1 MTASLILVDDPSA
14 YITLAVLVA
23 ALAGLAAVVNRLSG
37 LGHARD
43 DLVAAARAT
52 LQLGVVGLVIAA
64 VLQSWWLTLLFV
76 VMMASVAS
84 ATAGRRLA
92 RHGRWPLASIPVC
105 LGALPVT
112 AVLLLSRLVP
122 TTPIALVPIVGILV
136 GGAMT
141 ATTLAGRRTLEG
153 LRNRRGEVEAAL
165 SLGLPDR
172 DARLLI
178 IRDDAALA
186 LLPGLDQTRTVGLVT
201 LPGAFVGMLL
211 GGATPLQAAAVQLLV
226 LAALLLVQAVATPP
240 RPRSNSSLAPP
251 STELVNSDPILTE
264 VGVGLLSVDSRS
276 EANPAGAGSR
286 LEAGGVGVP
295 GQGRSG
301 WGSKS
306 PWLDHHPPGDPGRI
320 LVGCGLPDAAGCGH
334 AAR

>member
-1 MTASLILVDDPSA
+1 MTERVLTASLIQVDDASA

-23 ALAGLAAVVNRLSG
+23 ALAGLAAAVNKLAG

-43 DLVAAARAT
+43 DLVAAVRAT

-64 VLQSWWLTLLFV
+64 VLQSWWLTVLFV
-76 VMMASVAS
+76 AMMATVAS
-84 ATAGRRLA
+84 TTAGRRLA
-92 RHGRWPLASIPVC
+92 SNGRWPFASIPVC
-105 LGALPVT
+105 LSALPVT
-112 AVLLLSRLVP
+112 AILLVSRLVP
-122 TTPIALVPIVGILV
+122 TTPIAVVPIVGILI

-153 LRNRRGEVEAAL
+153 LQNRRGEVEAAL
-165 SLGLPDR
+165 SLGLSDR

-226 LAALLLVQAVATPP
+226 LAALLLVQALAT
-240 RPRSNSSLAPP
+240 A
-251 STELVNSDPILTE
+251 STLELVA
-264 VGVGLLSVDSRS
+264 RS
-276 EANPAGAGSR
+276 AFDRHRPT
-286 LEAGGVGVP
+286 VP
-295 GQGRSG
+295 VSSEKG
-301 WGSKS
+301 
-306 PWLDHHPPGDPGRI
+306 
-320 LVGCGLPDAAGCGH
+320 
-334 AAR
+334 

>member
-226 LAALLLVQAVATPP
+226 LAALLLVQAVATATT
-240 RPRSNSSLAPP
+240 L
-251 STELVNSDPILTE
+251 ELVA
-264 VGVGLLSVDSRS
+264 RS
-276 EANPAGAGSR
+276 AF
-286 LEAGGVGVP
+286 
-295 GQGRSG
+295 
-301 WGSKS
+301 
-306 PWLDHHPPGDPGRI
+306 D
-320 LVGCGLPDAAGCGH
+320 
-334 AAR
+334 

>member
-1 MTASLILVDDPSA
+1 M
-14 YITLAVLVA
+14 
-23 ALAGLAAVVNRLSG
+23 
-37 LGHARD
+37 
-43 DLVAAARAT
+43 
-52 LQLGVVGLVIAA
+52 VGLVIAA
-64 VLQSWWLTLLFV
+64 VLQSWWLTVLFV
-76 VMMASVAS
+76 AMMAAVAS

-105 LGALPVT
+105 VGALPVT
-112 AVLLLSRLVP
+112 AVLLASRLVP
-122 TTPIALVPIVGILV
+122 TTPIAVVPIVGILV

-226 LAALLLVQAVATPP
+226 LAALLLVQAVAT
-240 RPRSNSSLAPP
+240 A
-251 STELVNSDPILTE
+251 STLELVA
-264 VGVGLLSVDSRS
+264 RS
-276 EANPAGAGSR
+276 AF
-286 LEAGGVGVP
+286 
-295 GQGRSG
+295 
-301 WGSKS
+301 
-306 PWLDHHPPGDPGRI
+306 D
-320 LVGCGLPDAAGCGH
+320 
-334 AAR
+334 

>member
-1 MTASLILVDDPSA
+1 MTASLIQVDDPSA

-76 VMMASVAS
+76 VMMAAVAS

-122 TTPIALVPIVGILV
+122 TTPIAVVPIVGILV

-226 LAALLLVQAVATPP
+226 LAALLLVQAVAT
-240 RPRSNSSLAPP
+240 A
-251 STELVNSDPILTE
+251 STLELVA
-264 VGVGLLSVDSRS
+264 RS
-276 EANPAGAGSR
+276 AF
-286 LEAGGVGVP
+286 
-295 GQGRSG
+295 
-301 WGSKS
+301 
-306 PWLDHHPPGDPGRI
+306 D
-320 LVGCGLPDAAGCGH
+320 
-334 AAR
+334 

>member
-64 VLQSWWLTLLFV
+64 VLQSWWLTGLFV

-122 TTPIALVPIVGILV
+122 TTPIAVVPIVGILV

-226 LAALLLVQAVATPP
+226 LVALLLVQAVAT
-240 RPRSNSSLAPP
+240 A
-251 STELVNSDPILTE
+251 STLELVA
-264 VGVGLLSVDSRS
+264 RS
-276 EANPAGAGSR
+276 AF
-286 LEAGGVGVP
+286 
-295 GQGRSG
+295 
-301 WGSKS
+301 
-306 PWLDHHPPGDPGRI
+306 D
-320 LVGCGLPDAAGCGH
+320 
-334 AAR
+334 

>member
-226 LAALLLVQAVATPP
+226 LAALLLVQAVAT
-240 RPRSNSSLAPP
+240 A
-251 STELVNSDPILTE
+251 STLELVA
-264 VGVGLLSVDSRS
+264 RS
-276 EANPAGAGSR
+276 AF
-286 LEAGGVGVP
+286 
-295 GQGRSG
+295 
-301 WGSKS
+301 
-306 PWLDHHPPGDPGRI
+306 D
-320 LVGCGLPDAAGCGH
+320 
-334 AAR
+334 

>member
-1 MTASLILVDDPSA
+1 MTASLIQVNDPSA

-23 ALAGLAAVVNRLSG
+23 ALAGLAAAVNRLAG

-226 LAALLLVQAVATPP
+226 LAALLLVQAVAT
-240 RPRSNSSLAPP
+240 A
-251 STELVNSDPILTE
+251 STLELVA
-264 VGVGLLSVDSRS
+264 RS
-276 EANPAGAGSR
+276 AF
-286 LEAGGVGVP
+286 
-295 GQGRSG
+295 
-301 WGSKS
+301 
-306 PWLDHHPPGDPGRI
+306 D
-320 LVGCGLPDAAGCGH
+320 
-334 AAR
+334 

>member
-1 MTASLILVDDPSA
+1 
-14 YITLAVLVA
+14 
-23 ALAGLAAVVNRLSG
+23 
-37 LGHARD
+37 
-43 DLVAAARAT
+43 
-52 LQLGVVGLVIAA
+52 
-64 VLQSWWLTLLFV
+64 
-76 VMMASVAS
+76 
-84 ATAGRRLA
+84 
-92 RHGRWPLASIPVC
+92 
-105 LGALPVT
+105 
-112 AVLLLSRLVP
+112 VLLLSRLVP

-226 LAALLLVQAVATPP
+226 LAALLLVQAVAT
-240 RPRSNSSLAPP
+240 A
-251 STELVNSDPILTE
+251 STLELVA
-264 VGVGLLSVDSRS
+264 RS
-276 EANPAGAGSR
+276 AF
-286 LEAGGVGVP
+286 
-295 GQGRSG
+295 
-301 WGSKS
+301 
-306 PWLDHHPPGDPGRI
+306 D
-320 LVGCGLPDAAGCGH
+320 
-334 AAR
+334 

>member
-1 MTASLILVDDPSA
+1 MLTASLILVDDPSA

-226 LAALLLVQAVATPP
+226 LAALLLVQAVAT
-240 RPRSNSSLAPP
+240 A
-251 STELVNSDPILTE
+251 STLELVA
-264 VGVGLLSVDSRS
+264 RS
-276 EANPAGAGSR
+276 AF
-286 LEAGGVGVP
+286 
-295 GQGRSG
+295 
-301 WGSKS
+301 
-306 PWLDHHPPGDPGRI
+306 D
-320 LVGCGLPDAAGCGH
+320 
-334 AAR
+334 

>member
-52 LQLGVVGLVIAA
+52 LQLGAVGLVIAA

-122 TTPIALVPIVGILV
+122 TTPIAVVPIVGIFV

-141 ATTLAGRRTLEG
+141 ATTLAGRRTLDG

-226 LAALLLVQAVATPP
+226 LAALLLVQAVAT
-240 RPRSNSSLAPP
+240 A
-251 STELVNSDPILTE
+251 STLELVA
-264 VGVGLLSVDSRS
+264 RS
-276 EANPAGAGSR
+276 AF
-286 LEAGGVGVP
+286 
-295 GQGRSG
+295 
-301 WGSKS
+301 
-306 PWLDHHPPGDPGRI
+306 D
-320 LVGCGLPDAAGCGH
+320 
-334 AAR
+334 

>member
-14 YITLAVLVA
+14 YITLSVLVA

-226 LAALLLVQAVATPP
+226 LAALLLVQAVAT
-240 RPRSNSSLAPP
+240 A
-251 STELVNSDPILTE
+251 STLELVA
-264 VGVGLLSVDSRS
+264 RS
-276 EANPAGAGSR
+276 AF
-286 LEAGGVGVP
+286 
-295 GQGRSG
+295 
-301 WGSKS
+301 
-306 PWLDHHPPGDPGRI
+306 D
-320 LVGCGLPDAAGCGH
+320 
-334 AAR
+334 

>member
-226 LAALLLVQAVATPP
+226 LAALLLVQAVAT
-240 RPRSNSSLAPP
+240 A
-251 STELVNSDPILTE
+251 STLELVA
-264 VGVGLLSVDSRS
+264 RS
-276 EANPAGAGSR
+276 A
-286 LEAGGVGVP
+286 
-295 GQGRSG
+295 
-301 WGSKS
+301 
-306 PWLDHHPPGDPGRI
+306 LD
-320 LVGCGLPDAAGCGH
+320 
-334 AAR
+334 

>member
-178 IRDDAALA
+178 IREDAALA

-226 LAALLLVQAVATPP
+226 LAALLLVQAVAT
-240 RPRSNSSLAPP
+240 A
-251 STELVNSDPILTE
+251 STLELVA
-264 VGVGLLSVDSRS
+264 RS
-276 EANPAGAGSR
+276 AF
-286 LEAGGVGVP
+286 
-295 GQGRSG
+295 
-301 WGSKS
+301 
-306 PWLDHHPPGDPGRI
+306 D
-320 LVGCGLPDAAGCGH
+320 
-334 AAR
+334 